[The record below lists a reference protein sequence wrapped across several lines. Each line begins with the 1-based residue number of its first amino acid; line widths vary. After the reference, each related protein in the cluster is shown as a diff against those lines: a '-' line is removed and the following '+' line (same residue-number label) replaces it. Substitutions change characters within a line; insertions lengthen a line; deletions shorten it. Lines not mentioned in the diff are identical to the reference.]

1 MKKILFLVLTFFLL
15 GGSVMWANTS
25 KLAAQTEV
33 EKSFDPTRPYRQ
45 TVKIYLR
52 ETNELLYEETF
63 CATEAELLDIYERI
77 FEPYEGISD
86 FFELYIVMFTN
97 HGPC

>member
-25 KLAAQTEV
+25 KLTADAEV
-33 EKSFDPTRPYRQ
+33 EKSYDPTRPYKQ

-63 CATEAELLDIYERI
+63 CATEAERLDVYQRI
-77 FEPYEGISD
+77 FEPYEGIVD
-86 FFELYIVMFTN
+86 FFELYIVKFTD